1 MSLLKIFLKKNES
14 RFSRN
19 LIILFF
25 LSFFLVGLVIFKN
38 FGLSIDE
45 PFHRTT
51 GYYWLYILSKDII
64 PSSNYHIYLKNLLDE
79 MEWSQDFLAGYY
91 QAYGPFFDLLTAII
105 EQVIGIETS
114 KEAFQLKHLL
124 TFLTFFISGI
134 YFFKLVN
141 ERFNNNFFSLFLV
154 FLYFT
159 SPRIFAESFYNCK
172 DIIFMSFCIFSI
184 SHFFS
189 SFKNFSL
196 NHLLFFSLFAAIA
209 TQIRVM
215 GILLILVYI
224 IFVFWE
230 VIENRKEI
238 KKNYSKILI
247 CIISYFV
254 FLYALWPFLWADPVG
269 NFIEAFLTF
278 SNYDWNLK
286 VFYLGEYIN
295 ANNLPW
301 HYSIVWIFVTSP
313 TFYIISFL
321 MGLTYIFKIFF
332 KNLTSLDQNQN
343 NKLWKNDNQ
352 KKDFFM
358 MFFLISPVVSII
370 FLNST
375 LYGGWRHL
383 YFIYPSII
391 YIMALGLEYFYF
403 KIKKF
408 INFKIILVC
417 ILLLIILNLHNLI
430 RFHPYQHIYFNPF
443 IKKIANKNFEI
454 DYWGLA
460 NHEAIEFIVEDSKKN
475 NFKTVSIRTAS
486 FTPLS
491 YSRKILDFNENQ
503 FLFQGTTHS
512 DQQYI
517 FTNFHYEKNPK
528 YQKKYFIPKNYY
540 EVFSVKRAGIL
551 INKVY
556 KKKD

>member
-14 RFSRN
+14 SFSRN

-51 GYYWLYILSKDII
+51 GYYWLYIISKDII

-114 KEAFQLKHLL
+114 KEAFQLKHFL

-134 YFFKLVN
+134 YLFKLVN

-254 FLYALWPFLWADPVG
+254 FLYALWPFLWADPVV

-286 VFYLGEYIN
+286 VFYLGEYVN

-321 MGLTYIFKIFF
+321 MGLTYVFKIFF

-343 NKLWKNDNQ
+343 NKLWENDNQ

-358 MFFLISPVVSII
+358 MFFLISPVVSVI

-408 INFKIILVC
+408 INFKIIFVC

-430 RFHPYQHIYFNPF
+430 RFHPYQNVYFNPF
-443 IKKIANKNFEI
+443 IEKIANKNFEI